1 MEQVYYWVGL
11 AVVWMGIG
19 AVGAL
24 AAMLVLMYVRG
35 FYRAIKLT
43 AWMVRTS
50 ERTEPIAKC
59 LIIKNVFSYWNK
71 MTWWGKNDTMS
82 TGRGHTFYV

>member
-1 MEQVYYWVGL
+1 MEQVYTIVGMIT
-11 AVVWMGIG
+11 VWGIG
-19 AVGAL
+19 AVVGTL
-24 AAMLVLMYVRG
+24 VGILTAMYIRG

-50 ERTEPIAKC
+50 EKTDIALHLKV
-59 LIIKNVFSYWNK
+59 KNVFSYWNK